1 MPGAARQRRVASCTL
16 QRWLRAL
23 LTGAAA
29 DAAPRV
35 THRATRATL
44 SPLRHSTI
52 IQRLKPE
59 RARSTDV
66 VPTVGFSVDEFRK
79 SGCSFTVF
87 DMSGAGRYR
96 NLWTQYY
103 RDAEAVIFVVDTADK
118 LRLAVVKDEVGKAS
132 DRLKNA
138 TIKTSPCRRR
148 RHASPQALILQ
159 YATRNQNQRPLTK
172 CCVV

>member
-103 RDAEAVIFVVDTADK
+103 RDAELKHGRIGTIAAIGILCSEAYHPFGGVEMNGVPAVFAFP
-118 LRLAVVKDEVGKAS
+118 S
-132 DRLKNA
+132 
-138 TIKTSPCRRR
+138 
-148 RHASPQALILQ
+148 
-159 YATRNQNQRPLTK
+159 
-172 CCVV
+172 